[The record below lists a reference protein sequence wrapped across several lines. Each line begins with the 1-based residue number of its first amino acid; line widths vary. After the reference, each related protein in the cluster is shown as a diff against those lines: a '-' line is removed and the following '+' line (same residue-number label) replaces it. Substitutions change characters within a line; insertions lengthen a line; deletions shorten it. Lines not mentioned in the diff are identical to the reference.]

1 MLPAHYAI
9 TEVLI
14 VASSI
19 YSIYLLKGRKEFF
32 ALIGVML
39 IGIAATLGAIRYGFN
54 SSETIIKL
62 NILIL
67 LILCVI
73 VHLILLNKT
82 EVGR

>member
-32 ALIGVML
+32 AFIVE
-39 IGIAATLGAIRYGFN
+39 IFSKN
-54 SSETIIKL
+54 NQKII
-62 NILIL
+62 
-67 LILCVI
+67 V
-73 VHLILLNKT
+73 
-82 EVGR
+82 